1 MAIKRAFNDEGGTLP
16 DGTASGSEVTEHLTS
31 QGNGQNTTFTTANNY
46 VTSKI
51 RVYYNGVRQII
62 GDEVHE
68 NAQRNAVVFDFAP
81 LSGAKVL
88 VDYEKDTA

>member
-1 MAIKRAFNDEGGTLP
+1 M
-16 DGTASGSEVTEHLTS
+16 
-31 QGNGQNTTFTTANNY
+31 
-46 VTSKI
+46 TSKI

-81 LSGAKVL
+81 LSGDKVL

>member
-1 MAIKRAFNDEGGTLP
+1 MAIARVFNNEGGTIP
-16 DGTASGSEVTEHLTS
+16 DSTTGGSEITEDLTS
-31 QGNGQNTTFTTANNY
+31 QVNGQNTTFTTQNNY
-46 VTSKI
+46 VTAKI

-81 LSGAKVL
+81 LSGDKVL
-88 VDYEKDTA
+88 VDYEKSTS

>member
-1 MAIKRAFNDEGGTLP
+1 MAIKRVFNDEGGTLP
-16 DGTASGSEVTEHLTS
+16 DGTSSGSEITEDLTN
-31 QGNGQNTTFTTANNY
+31 QINGQNTTFNTANNY
-46 VTSKI
+46 VTGKI

-81 LSGAKVL
+81 LSGDKVL
-88 VDYEKDTA
+88 VDYEKSTS

>member
-16 DGTASGSEVTEHLTS
+16 DGTASGSEVTEDLTS
-31 QGNGQNTTFTTANNY
+31 QVNGQNTTFTTANNY

-81 LSGAKVL
+81 LSGDKVL

>member
-1 MAIKRAFNDEGGTLP
+1 MAVSKIFNDDGGTLP
-16 DGTASGSEVTEHLTS
+16 SPSSSGSEITENLTS
-31 QGNGQNTTFTTANNY
+31 QINGQNVTFSTSNNY
-46 VTSKI
+46 VTNKI

-68 NAQRNAVVFDFAP
+68 NPQRSAVVFDFAP
-81 LSGAKVL
+81 LSGDKVL